1 MKFFKNKEK
10 QRFSLRKN
18 KAYGLASALLGI
30 TVVGTM
36 IATDSLPNSLSAKAW
51 DFINFNP
58 SNIPP
63 TLDHIPTTPH
73 YSPPNYSNS
82 SNGSGSSLDNLVTYK
97 SVPVYLDGKYWKD
110 STIKKEGSRW
120 VYVTYPSDD
129 YIVQSVS
136 DSAVYLVSKSSGSSS
151 SGYGS
156 SSSSGYGSSSS
167 SDYNSGSSSNSTY
180 GNIHD
185 QPSGPKYIVDD
196 KLNYGE
202 SNYDN
207 ATGVWH
213 VGTTPTTRTEEI
225 PSTTKKYVKDG
236 SRARGSQPIENPGT
250 PGRKEIKTTYN
261 LNQDT
266 GEVTVAN
273 VTETRVAE
281 PTPTIVN
288 VAAAD
293 KVETFKRGREN
304 IEKRTVYTVN
314 ETSGD
319 VTESSTE
326 RVVSVDD
333 FKEDNTLTAGQKRTN
348 SDGSVSVGTKPKVE
362 ESLIEF
368 TTSYE
373 ANDKAV
379 RDTKTDKVVG
389 KKGKTIKTTTYTLN
403 KKTGDVTPNAPTT
416 NTEPAVNRVVL
427 VGTKPTV
434 VETVIAKKTVYQGDI
449 TANYGTTKDAEPGR
463 DGKTITTTTYSL
475 NTQTGA
481 TTPNKPTTTTEAA
494 VNKVV
499 KKGTK
504 PKREIVTRNG
514 AKVLQLTNY
523 TVNSETGKVTESI
536 TYSLLAND
544 DETMTAEGNTWERRE
559 RLTDQAIPI
568 EKITKYTMNP
578 TNGNV
583 TTDVRYEIVGGRGA
597 KKDTLDTTEDV
608 TGKEVPIVKK
618 SHHVLNTQTG
628 KLTTTSTFE
637 RKDKGAITW
646 ETTERLTDQEL
657 PINKITQFTLNPN
670 TGEITKKIR
679 YEIVN
684 GLGAKKD
691 TFDKVEDVSDG
702 GVALIKKTH
711 YILNTETGKLTKN
724 DPVFSRKDGKDSSTE
739 TRERLTDQEL
749 PIDKITKVM
758 TDARTGKVT
767 KEIRYEIV
775 DGKGDKKDT
784 FDKSETINKD
794 NVEITKDTHY
804 DLNTTTGKL
813 SSTSRFSR
821 KDGLGNTWET
831 SEILRDQELPIKKI
845 TKHTLN
851 PDTGEI
857 AKEIH
862 YEIVDGLGDKK
873 DHFNKVEN
881 VNSEG
886 VDLIRTT
893 SYTLNTETGK
903 LTKDDSV
910 FSRKSGAKEN
920 VWSTVERLTDQEL
933 PIDKFTKFTLNPST
947 GQVTK
952 EIRYE
957 IVNGEGPKKDK
968 FTKIEIVTQ
977 EGIELVKTT
986 PFTLNT
992 ETGKL
997 TKGESTFSR
1006 KDKQDLSGETRE
1018 RLTDQELPIDKI
1030 TTTTV
1035 DPNTG
1040 QMNKRVRY
1048 EIVDGLGD
1056 KKDHFNKVEDV
1067 NKNGIDLVK
1076 TTPFTLNTET
1086 GKLTK
1091 GTPTFARKDGQP
1103 LVHEISESVTDKE
1116 LPIVKYTK
1124 TTIDPNTGDVN
1135 TEVRYEIANGQGDHK
1150 DAFDKVEET
1159 ESNGVPL
1166 LKTTHY
1172 TLNKDTGELKKD
1184 PAVYSRKDGQENVV
1198 ETRERLTDQELP
1210 IDKITT
1216 TTLNPS
1222 TGEVTKEVR
1231 YEIVDGKGPKKD
1243 TFDKS
1248 ETINKGNVAVTKDT
1262 HYTLDTSTGKLQS
1275 SSQFSRK
1282 DGKGNVWET
1291 REQLTD
1297 QELPIDKVA
1306 THMLNPNTG
1315 EITTTVRY
1323 EIVDGLG
1330 TKKDRFNKKEDVTQN
1345 GVELIKNT
1353 PYTLNVETGK
1363 LTKGTP
1369 TFTRKDGKDKVTE
1382 TVERLTDQELP
1393 IDKFTK
1399 STVNAETGTVTKEIR
1414 YEIVDGL
1421 GDKKD
1426 HFTKVENTQ
1435 SQGIDL
1441 VKTTQFILDTD
1452 SGHLTKGVTTFTRK
1466 DGKDNSI
1473 ETVERL
1479 TDQELPIDRFTKTI
1493 VDPTTGR
1500 VTKEYR
1506 YEIVDGL
1513 GEKKDTFDKVEELEE
1528 QGIKIKKLSHYTLQ
1542 DGGKLTKKVTY
1553 TLANGENSFD
1563 KVETL
1568 KRDGQTIEK
1577 TTHYE
1582 LDPQVGKF
1590 EITTSEKV
1598 LTSNGSDE
1606 QGNRITPPIVELPE
1620 YTNPIGGS
1628 NSDGEGNVIEVLK
1641 HEKPEYSGK
1650 IDSNGVDE
1658 SGNTIEPLKQE
1669 KPEYK
1674 ETLGG
1679 SNSDGEGNVIEPPVL
1694 EKPEYKGTL
1703 GGNNTDSNGN
1713 VIEPLVVDVPKY
1725 KDKID
1730 ATDSDSDIKVI
1741 NPAEMQKSERKNDD
1755 QSKDKLPKTGAES
1768 LIGVT
1773 ATGFVAAVGAAVAK
1787 LRKKK

>member
-1 MKFFKNKEK
+1 MNFFKNKEK

-18 KAYGLASALLGI
+18 KAYGLASALLGV
-30 TVVGTM
+30 TLVGTM
-36 IATDSLPNSLSAKAW
+36 IMTDSLPNSLSAKAW
-51 DFINFNP
+51 DWIGT
-58 SNIPP
+58 P
-63 TLDHIPTTPH
+63 TIKPGDITNLDHIPTTPH
-73 YSPPNYSNS
+73 YSPDYSNS
-82 SNGSGSSLDNLVTYK
+82 SNGTSSGSVLDNLISYK
-97 SVPVYLDGKYWKD
+97 TVPAYLDGKYWKD
-110 STIKKEGSRW
+110 VMIKKEGSRW
-120 VYVTYPSDD
+120 VYSTYTGDD

-136 DSAVYLVSKSSGSSS
+136 DSAVYLASKSSG
-151 SGYGS
+151 

-167 SDYNSGSSSNSTY
+167 SDYNSGSSSSSTY

-185 QPSGPKYIVDD
+185 QPNGPKYIVDD

-202 SNYDN
+202 SNYDS
-207 ATGVWH
+207 ATGIWH

-225 PSTTKKYVKDG
+225 PSTTKKYVKDP
-236 SRARGSQPIENPGT
+236 SRTRGSQPIENPGT
-250 PGRKEIKTTYN
+250 PGRKEIKTTYH

-326 RVVSVDD
+326 KVISVDD

-362 ESLIEF
+362 ESLIDF

-379 RDTKTDKVVG
+379 RDTKTDKVAG

-403 KKTGDVTPNAPTT
+403 KKTGDVTPNTPTT
-416 NTEPAVNRVVL
+416 KTEPAVNRVVL

-463 DGKTITTTTYSL
+463 DGKTISTTTYSL
-475 NTQTGA
+475 NTQTGV

-504 PKREIVTRNG
+504 PKREIVTKNG
-514 AKVLQLTNY
+514 AKVLKLTNY

-536 TYSLLAND
+536 TYSLLQND
-544 DETMTAEGNTWERRE
+544 DETLVAEGNTWERRE
-559 RLTDQAIPI
+559 HLTDQAVPI
-568 EKITKYTMNP
+568 EKITKYTMAP
-578 TNGNV
+578 ADGNV
-583 TTDVRYEIVGGRGA
+583 TTDIRYEIVGGKGA
-597 KKDTLDTTEDV
+597 KKDTLDTVEDV

-637 RKDKGAITW
+637 RKDKGANVW

-657 PINKITQFTLNPN
+657 PIDKITQFTLNPT
-670 TGEITKKIR
+670 TGEVTKQSR

-684 GLGAKKD
+684 GLGDKKD

-702 GVALIKKTH
+702 GVALVKRTH

-724 DPVFSRKDGKDSSTE
+724 DPVFSRKDGKDASTE

-775 DGKGDKKDT
+775 DGKGDQKDT

-813 SSTSRFSR
+813 SSTSHFSR

-857 AKEIH
+857 AKEIR
-862 YEIVDGLGDKK
+862 YEIVDGSGDKK

-886 VDLIRTT
+886 VDLIKNTPY
-893 SYTLNTETGK
+893 SLNTETGK
-903 LTKDDSV
+903 LTKGDAV
-910 FSRKSGAKEN
+910 FSRKNGEKDNS
-920 VWSTVERLTDQEL
+920 WSTVERLTDQEL

-947 GQVTK
+947 GQVSK
-952 EIRYE
+952 EIHYE

-968 FTKIEIVTQ
+968 FTKIENVTQ
-977 EGIELVKTT
+977 EDVELVKTT

-997 TKGESTFSR
+997 TKGEPTFSR

-1040 QMNKRVRY
+1040 KVTKQVRY

-1056 KKDHFNKVEDV
+1056 KKDHFNKLENVT
-1067 NKNGIDLVK
+1067 KNGIDLVK

-1091 GTPTFARKDGQP
+1091 GNPTFTRKDGQP
-1103 LVHEISESVTDKE
+1103 LVHEVSESLTNSE
-1116 LPIVKYTK
+1116 LPLIKYTK
-1124 TTIDPNTGDVN
+1124 TSVNPETGEVT
-1135 TEVRYEIANGQGDHK
+1135 TEVRYEIANGQGDRK
-1150 DAFDKVEET
+1150 DSFDKVEET
-1159 ESNGVPL
+1159 ESNGVQL
-1166 LKTTHY
+1166 IKTTHY
-1172 TLNKDTGELKKD
+1172 KLNSETGELTKD
-1184 PAVYSRKDGQENVV
+1184 PSKYSRKDGQGNVV

-1210 IDKITT
+1210 IDKITI
-1216 TTLNPS
+1216 TTLNPD
-1222 TGEVTKEVR
+1222 TGEVT
-1231 YEIVDGKGPKKD
+1231 
-1243 TFDKS
+1243 
-1248 ETINKGNVAVTKDT
+1248 
-1262 HYTLDTSTGKLQS
+1262 
-1275 SSQFSRK
+1275 
-1282 DGKGNVWET
+1282 
-1291 REQLTD
+1291 
-1297 QELPIDKVA
+1297 IDI
-1306 THMLNPNTG
+1306 H
-1315 EITTTVRY
+1315 Y

-1330 TKKDRFNKKEDVTQN
+1330 NKKDRFVKKEEVNQN
-1345 GVELIKNT
+1345 GVDLIKNT
-1353 PYTLNVETGK
+1353 PFTLNTETGK
-1363 LTKGTP
+1363 LTKGEP

-1399 STVNAETGTVTKEIR
+1399 STVNSETGTVTKEIH

-1426 HFTKVENTQ
+1426 HFNKVENTQ
-1435 SQGIDL
+1435 SAGIDL
-1441 VKTTQFILDTD
+1441 VKTTPFDLNTNT
-1452 SGHLTKGVTTFTRK
+1452 GKLTKGNPTFARK
-1466 DGKDNSI
+1466 DGKDNVTEI
-1473 ETVERL
+1473 VERF
-1479 TDQELPIDRFTKTI
+1479 TDQELPIDRFTKII
-1493 VDPTTGR
+1493 VDPSTGR

-1506 YEIVDGL
+1506 YEIVDGK
-1513 GEKKDTFDKVEELEE
+1513 GDKKDTFDKVEELEE
-1528 QGIKIKKLSHYTLQ
+1528 QGIKIKKLSHYTLSN
-1542 DGGKLTKKVTY
+1542 DGKLTKKVTY
-1553 TLANGENSFD
+1553 TLANGEHSFD
-1563 KVETL
+1563 KVETI
-1568 KRDGQTIEK
+1568 KRTGQTIEK
-1577 TTHYE
+1577 TTRYA
-1582 LDPQVGKF
+1582 LDPQVGRF

-1598 LTSNGSDE
+1598 LTANGLDE
-1606 QGNRITPPIVELPE
+1606 NGNELSAPTLDVPE
-1620 YTNPIGGS
+1620 YTQPIGGS
-1628 NSDGEGNVIEVLK
+1628 NSDGEGGTIEVLK
-1641 HEKPEYSGK
+1641 HEKSEYTNAIGSNGIDESGKAIEPLKQDKPEYTNA
-1650 IDSNGVDE
+1650 IASNGVDE
-1658 SGNTIEPLKQE
+1658 NGETIEPPTLD

-1674 ETLGG
+1674 GTLGG
-1679 SNSDGEGNVIEPPVL
+1679 SNSDGEGNVIEPLVL
-1694 EKPEYKGTL
+1694 
-1703 GGNNTDSNGN
+1703 
-1713 VIEPLVVDVPKY
+1713 DVPKY

-1730 ATDSDSDIKVI
+1730 ANSTDSNVKVI
-1741 NPAEMQKSERKNDD
+1741 DPIKKEKLEHKDD
-1755 QSKDKLPKTGAES
+1755 DTSKDKLPKTGAES
-1768 LIGVT
+1768 LIGIT
-1773 ATGFVAAVGAAVAK
+1773 ATGLVAAVGAAFAK